1 MYIYVR
7 WLGSIVGIATGYGL
21 DGLGIESRWRRD
33 FPHLS
38 RPALE
43 PTQPSLQWVAGLSR
57 GVKSGRDVTLTPHPL
72 LVPWSRKDRAIP
84 LLPVWAVRPAQNPS
98 ACTAPQCLY
107 RAPVPIQSPC
117 ACTRVTF
124 TFTFVYMSPNMV
136 KVIPRKCAIVVSF
149 LLTYPSS
156 RN

>member
-1 MYIYVR
+1 MD
-7 WLGSIVGIATGYGL
+7 SSVGIVTGYGL
-21 DGLGIESRWRRD
+21 DSPGIESRGGRD
-33 FPHLS
+33 FMHLS
-38 RPALE
+38 RLDLG
-43 PTQPSLQWVAGLSR
+43 PTQPPYNGYQVFPGGKER
-57 GVKSGRDVTLTPHPL
+57 PGGQGKTLTPHPL